1 MKVDEC
7 LSRFYTWQQFENICQ
22 LIAPSNPKV
31 RLNVFFGTVN
41 SHRTVIVRCLLV
53 ADSCLSRDLFKGQLP
68 DQPKSNLDLR
78 LERSIA
84 RMVACCW
91 SMPTITFICQRNM
104 LVYTLVE
111 RTQRRFRLTES
122 VRAAR
127 LAYGT
132 ALQLLIVI
140 PPATSPRLMPEV
152 IRLSVNLAGLA
163 KSDLNADTD

>member
-1 MKVDEC
+1 
-7 LSRFYTWQQFENICQ
+7 
-22 LIAPSNPKV
+22 
-31 RLNVFFGTVN
+31 
-41 SHRTVIVRCLLV
+41 
-53 ADSCLSRDLFKGQLP
+53 
-68 DQPKSNLDLR
+68 
-78 LERSIA
+78 
-84 RMVACCW
+84 
-91 SMPTITFICQRNM
+91 MPTITFICQRNM

-111 RTQRRFRLTES
+111 RTQRRFQLTES

>member
-1 MKVDEC
+1 
-7 LSRFYTWQQFENICQ
+7 
-22 LIAPSNPKV
+22 
-31 RLNVFFGTVN
+31 
-41 SHRTVIVRCLLV
+41 
-53 ADSCLSRDLFKGQLP
+53 
-68 DQPKSNLDLR
+68 
-78 LERSIA
+78 
-84 RMVACCW
+84 
-91 SMPTITFICQRNM
+91 MPTITFICQRNM

-111 RTQRRFRLTES
+111 RTQRRFQLTES

-140 PPATSPRLMPEV
+140 PPATSPRLKPEV

>member
-1 MKVDEC
+1 
-7 LSRFYTWQQFENICQ
+7 
-22 LIAPSNPKV
+22 
-31 RLNVFFGTVN
+31 
-41 SHRTVIVRCLLV
+41 
-53 ADSCLSRDLFKGQLP
+53 
-68 DQPKSNLDLR
+68 
-78 LERSIA
+78 
-84 RMVACCW
+84 
-91 SMPTITFICQRNM
+91 M

-111 RTQRRFRLTES
+111 RTQRRFQLTES